1 MILVSRTQA
10 WQPSKLGLLADCPLR
25 YVLETER
32 SNVPRLPTG
41 PATLLGTIAHG
52 IVAEHSRLGSP
63 ATSELR
69 ASILSQFEGL
79 ALREHRSL
87 LSWLVTH
94 RPLSSV
100 LGPALLNE
108 QCRQIKQRL
117 RLARSGEVEGDNPR
131 SSGRGTTRGVFGVER
146 PLSDEELGISG
157 RLDAVWSSGDGG
169 VCVHEYKTGRI
180 CDGEAELRPAYRAQ
194 ILAYGVLAKRT
205 FGVHKVRLMVSGAD
219 GLWERLLSSTMEE
232 EVMDLLRRANA
243 VLPLGVSRQADT
255 LAVTGGHC
263 ARCQVRPG
271 CPSYTSRLASGE
283 RDGNPEAVAKGD
295 FHGEVR
301 VLQEAQGLS
310 TLHLLDPNRTVKV
323 TGVPIELVDDI
334 SGKRPLTVFGLR
346 SAEVG
351 VRGRSISNFFVTHPS
366 DAVGSAFQFLTVCR

>member
-32 SNVPRLPTG
+32 SDVPRLPAG

-52 IVAEHSRLGSP
+52 IVAEHSRAGCP
-63 ATSELR
+63 ATPELR

-79 ALREHRSL
+79 ARREHRSL
-87 LSWLVTH
+87 LGWLVTH
-94 RPLSSV
+94 RPLAKV

-108 QCRQIKQRL
+108 QCRRIKQQL
-117 RLARSGEVEGDNPR
+117 RLARSGEGEWERPR
-131 SSGRGTTRGVFGVER
+131 SSGGGTTRGVFGVER
-146 PLSDEELGISG
+146 ALSNAELGMSG
-157 RLDAVWSSGDGG
+157 RLDAVWSSGDGE

-180 CDGEAELRPAYRAQ
+180 RGGKAELRPEYRAQ

-205 FGVHKVRLMVSGAD
+205 FGVCQVRLTVSGAD
-219 GLWERLLSSTMEE
+219 GLWERLLSSSMEE
-232 EVMDLLRRANA
+232 EVMELLRRANA
-243 VLPLGVSRQADT
+243 ALPLGTSRQAET

-271 CPSYTSRLASGE
+271 CPRYTSLLASGE
-283 RDGNPEAVAKGD
+283 RDESSEAVAVGD

-301 VLQEAQGLS
+301 VRQEAEGLA
-310 TLHLLDPNRTVKV
+310 TLHLLAPNRTVQV
-323 TGVPIELVDDI
+323 MGVPIELVDDV
-334 SGKRPLTVFGLR
+334 SGKRPLSVFGLR

-351 VRGRSISNFFVTHPS
+351 ARGRSVTNFFVTHPS
-366 DAVGSAFQFLTVCR
+366 DAAGSAFQFLAV